1 MQLPIH
7 HGHVADIHQRLN
19 AALTQHVQDILNQR
33 TPQRIDVTE
42 KLLHKAVEAT
52 RMVLNNELLEFPPV
66 KVRGRFAPKSPLSAC
81 EVVFGCNWYVQDW
94 LGLKHIYRSELDL
107 SKNTKQAKTLNPL
120 EGRDQMRVFDQAFFL
135 GYGSINRPIAPF
147 FKEFSTALRHIGTW
161 YSTIYDESGASR
173 INCYQLWKQALQGA
187 RLEMNNASS
196 WLAGKFTAP
205 SNMRRLSSAVANL
218 LDHLLDC
225 LDSFD
230 SQIDLH
236 IEAISLFRFI
246 VEEGVKFADRRNIRE
261 YIFVKDIDKVM
272 SGLDFYRRD
281 IFDSLFLRE
290 IVSIQSLA
298 DTIGIE
304 PSQLH
309 AEFRYVTELGITRWL
324 SELYGIGKENGRP
337 LQALFPPTT
346 AVPAI
351 FTAQQELE
359 LT

>member
-7 HGHVADIHQRLN
+7 HGHVSDIHQRLN
-19 AALTQHVQDILNQR
+19 AALVQHVQDILNQR

-42 KLLHKAVEAT
+42 KLVHKAAEAT
-52 RMVLNNELLEFPPV
+52 RMILTNELLEFPPA
-66 KVRGRFAPKSPLSAC
+66 KARGKFAPKSPLSSC
-81 EVVFGCNWYVQDW
+81 EVVFGCSWYVQDW
-94 LGLKHIYRSELDL
+94 LGLKHIYRTELDL
-107 SKNTKQAKTLNPL
+107 SKKTKHALTLNPL
-120 EGRDQMRVFDQAFFL
+120 EGRDQMRAFDQAFFS
-135 GYGSINRPIAPF
+135 GHGSTRRSVAPF
-147 FKEFSTALRHIGTW
+147 FKEFSSALRYVNSW
-161 YSTIYDESGASR
+161 YLSIYDEAGASR
-173 INCYQLWKQALQGA
+173 VNCYQLWKQALQGA

-205 SNMRRLSSAVANL
+205 SEMRKLASLVANFI
-218 LDHLLDC
+218 DYLLDC

-236 IEAISLFRFI
+236 VEAIALFRFI
-246 VEEGVKFADRRNIRE
+246 AEEGIKLADRRNIRE
-261 YIFVKDIDKVM
+261 FIFVRDIDKVM

-298 DTIGIE
+298 ETIGIE
-304 PSQLH
+304 SSQLL

-324 SELYGIGKENGRP
+324 TELYGIGKEGGRP
-337 LQALFPPTT
+337 LHALFPPTT
-346 AVPAI
+346 AIPAI